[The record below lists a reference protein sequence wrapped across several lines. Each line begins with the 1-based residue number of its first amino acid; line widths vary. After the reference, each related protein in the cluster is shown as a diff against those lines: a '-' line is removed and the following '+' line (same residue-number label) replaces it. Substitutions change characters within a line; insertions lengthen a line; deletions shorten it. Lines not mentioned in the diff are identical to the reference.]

1 MAAVRKVLV
10 VDDDPVVGKS
20 FDRVLTRKGYL
31 VVTAENAA
39 QALEKVREQN
49 YDVVF
54 TDIKMPGMS
63 GIELAEQVKARTPWT
78 PVVIVTGYGS
88 RENQERAQAAG
99 VSAFLNKPLSPD
111 MIEDS
116 AAQAIMGAPAAA
128 AVAAAVA
135 AAAVAPAAPAA
146 AALAEAVSA
155 PAATQQWL
163 RNVALF
169 LAAPFIGLVYAV
181 MLPMVGML
189 TLAWIGSKTLRDHE
203 PSSTT
208 PRYARHI
215 GTALAAPFIGLV
227 YALVLPL
234 AGLATMLWMGY
245 KTLAEMASLDL
256 ARRCGLLLAAPFIGL
271 TFAVALPFLGL
282 GMLVWT
288 ALSALVTPSQAV
300 Q

>member
-63 GIELAEQVKARTPWT
+63 GIELAEQVKSRTPWT

-116 AAQAIMGAPAAA
+116 AAQAIMGAPAA
-128 AVAAAVA
+128 A

-203 PSSTT
+203 QSSTT

-245 KTLAEMASLDL
+245 KTLAAMASWDL
-256 ARRCGLLLAAPFIGL
+256 ARRCSLLLAAPFIGL
-271 TFAVALPFLGL
+271 AFAVALPFLGL

-288 ALSALVTPSQAV
+288 ALSALVTPSEAV

>member
-128 AVAAAVA
+128 A
-135 AAAVAPAAPAA
+135 AVAPAAPAA

-203 PSSTT
+203 QSSTT

-215 GTALAAPFIGLV
+215 GTAVAAPFIGLV

-271 TFAVALPFLGL
+271 AFAVALPFLGL

>member
-288 ALSALVTPSQAV
+288 ALSALVTPSEAV

>member
-116 AAQAIMGAPAAA
+116 AAQAIMGAPA
-128 AVAAAVA
+128 A

>member
-128 AVAAAVA
+128 A
-135 AAAVAPAAPAA
+135 AVAPAAPAA

-203 PSSTT
+203 QSSTT

-215 GTALAAPFIGLV
+215 GTAVAAPFIGLV

-288 ALSALVTPSQAV
+288 AVSALVTPSQAV